1 MMALGVPRN
10 AASMNRRRQRSKQP
24 RRSLPTSTLRLRV
37 HSGEHGRCLD
47 ISVDGVS
54 LTSRVA
60 LDWSGF
66 EPQHM
71 LGADAPLMIAPVIV
85 GSVDG
90 RTISWIDFRDFV
102 GVFDGPLAT
111 WTTDWE
117 GVPWPIPDL
126 HFDSDAYLREIHR
139 VRRQLR

>member
-1 MMALGVPRN
+1 MI
-10 AASMNRRRQRSKQP
+10 
-24 RRSLPTSTLRLRV
+24 PTDF
-37 HSGEHGRCLD
+37 GR
-47 ISVDGVS
+47 
-54 LTSRVA
+54 RVA
-60 LDWSGF
+60 LARCSCG
-66 EPQHM
+66 EA
-71 LGADAPLMIAPVIV
+71 GCGVIAPVIV